1 MGSVSESIYGFTVDI
16 FALHYHRICNIC
28 TNWNRRKEDEWERY
42 SCMYLYAYM
51 YVRSCDSWPEKTHFH
66 PAGGR
71 DVIECDLF
79 NQTCSME
86 QILVRKILAIWTL
99 LWPFGP
105 VRIDAHV
112 MQTIVDYMQ
121 RNVSRGQQYVSISWH
136 PLGTRGAVAA
146 ARTTKIKYKSKW
158 HGKAY
163 TWHQF
168 LYLKPQ
174 TA

>member
-1 MGSVSESIYGFTVDI
+1 MRKIQLYVLICIYV
-16 FALHYHRICNIC
+16 C
-28 TNWNRRKEDEWERY
+28 TQLRLLTRENTF
-42 SCMYLYAYM
+42 S
-51 YVRSCDSWPEKTHFH
+51 SSW
-66 PAGGR
+66 GR

-121 RNVSRGQQYVSISWH
+121 RNVSRGQQYVSIS
-136 PLGTRGAVAA
+136 
-146 ARTTKIKYKSKW
+146 
-158 HGKAY
+158 
-163 TWHQF
+163 
-168 LYLKPQ
+168 
-174 TA
+174 